1 MNTDPTASPQRP
13 DLAQIAAN
21 PATNLEVLRTLAFE
35 YPKLRPVIALNPSTY
50 PGLLEWLG
58 EFDDEAL
65 KAALKQR
72 EESGPVY
79 PSDSAGAPLAAGA
92 TTGAGAQ
99 EPVRNSA
106 QTADASEEDSQQ
118 HSNKTGLIALIIL
131 LVIAIPLVF
140 VAAKLLV
147 GTPTAPQ
154 PEPSTTVSAESEA
167 TATPSDTQVTEEA
180 TTAAEIKFPAP
191 GEAADLELVAAPS
204 GNILCKLADGS
215 VACTVLQTQQGMH
228 GGACDDGSVTVVAT
242 AEGVKRD
249 CSLRVNAQGATK
261 VDYGQF
267 GKSGDVACGS
277 QYNGISCWNVKT
289 GQGFAVSR
297 QGWATTDK
305 GFVPEDQFP
314 WVQ

>member
-1 MNTDPTASPQRP
+1 MNTDPKASSQRP
-13 DLAQIAAN
+13 DLAQVAAD

-35 YPKLRPVIALNPSTY
+35 YPKLRPVIALNPSAY

-79 PSDSAGAPLAAGA
+79 PSASVAAPLAAGA
-92 TTGAGAQ
+92 ESGASSQTPAQ
-99 EPVRNSA
+99 NVAEI
-106 QTADASEEDSQQ
+106 ADAGEEDSPQ
-118 HSNKTGLIALIIL
+118 HSTKKGLIVAIVL

-147 GTPTAPQ
+147 GTPNAPESASSTA
-154 PEPSTTVSAESEA
+154 TSAGAEA
-167 TATPSDTQVTEEA
+167 TAIPSDTQASEEV
-180 TTAAEIKFPAP
+180 TTAAELKYPAP
-191 GEAADLELVAAPS
+191 GEAADLELISAPS

-215 VACTVLQTQQGMH
+215 VACTVLQTQEGMR
-228 GGACDDGSVTVVAT
+228 GGACEEGFVTVVAT

-267 GKSGDVACGS
+267 GQTADVACGS
-277 QYNGISCWNVKT
+277 QYNGISCWNMKT

-297 QGWATTDK
+297 QGWTTTDK
-305 GFVPEDQFP
+305 GYLSEEQFP